1 MKLFLCS
8 LGITNREALQTL
20 FEKPLADIKVG
31 VIKNPMDL
39 KDEEKRIFL
48 YGLVDKGFSDF
59 GLNKVD
65 IDLRKFE
72 GKAGELQQII
82 DELDMLWITGGNVFY
97 LRWLMYKI
105 NFEQILK
112 HAIEKGL
119 VYGGDSAGAVI
130 LGPTLKYSDAI
141 DDVSQVEKVIYDGLN
156 IIDFVAL
163 PHWDNEKFK
172 DKLTEVH
179 DNLVNDSIKVITFG
193 DKQSIVIN
201 GNQMRIVG

>member
-8 LGITNREALQTL
+8 LGINNRNALQTL
-20 FEKPLADIKVG
+20 FEKPLTEVKVG

-39 KDEEKRIFL
+39 KDEEKRTFL

-59 GLNKVD
+59 GLNKTD

-72 GKAGELQQII
+72 GKADELQQII
-82 DELDMLWITGGNVFY
+82 DKLDMLWITGGNVFY
-97 LRWLMYKI
+97 VRWLIHKI

-112 HAIEKGL
+112 QAIEKGL

-179 DNLVNDSIKVITFG
+179 DHLVNDSIKVITFG

-201 GNQMRIVG
+201 GNQMHIVG